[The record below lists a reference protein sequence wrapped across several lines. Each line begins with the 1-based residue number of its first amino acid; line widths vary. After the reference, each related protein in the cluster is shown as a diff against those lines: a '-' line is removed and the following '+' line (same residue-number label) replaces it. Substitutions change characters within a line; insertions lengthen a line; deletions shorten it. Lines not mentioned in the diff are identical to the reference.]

1 MTKRNKTMKKKQW
14 QKKRGEEQEEIAV
27 QVTGKVVEDKETK
40 EYKINNIKMFA
51 KSSQT
56 EIILTIKN
64 ISTKDTRGKRCIYKI
79 FR

>member
-1 MTKRNKTMKKKQW
+1 MKKKQW
-14 QKKRGEEQEEIAV
+14 QKKRGEEQEEV
-27 QVTGKVVEDKETK
+27 GEQVTGKAVEDKQTK
-40 EYKINNIKMFA
+40 EYKINNIKMLA

-64 ISTKDTRGKRCIYKI
+64 ISSKDTRRKRCIYKI

>member
-1 MTKRNKTMKKKQW
+1 MKSKQM
-14 QKKRGEEQEEIAV
+14 QRHGEEQEEIAV
-27 QVTGKVVEDKETK
+27 QVTGKAVEDKQTK
-40 EYKINNIKMFA
+40 EYKINNIKMLA

-64 ISTKDTRGKRCIYKI
+64 ISSKDTRRKRCIYKI